1 MKQQQFCNLYKD
13 NISLH
18 EYILFNQLFINYKVR
33 HAMGPLYQSCAFIL
47 KNLVRT
53 INTVTLYLFLYI
65 YMYSYT
71 YKYTQVQ
78 LFLIGRVSLF
88 EEMDDWEF
96 SNKILKLKEK
106 MKKEQDEEEDI
117 ADTDFGKYFT
127 QNTLIII
134 QEDVVSQY
142 FVQDIIH
149 Q

>member
-1 MKQQQFCNLYKD
+1 
-13 NISLH
+13 
-18 EYILFNQLFINYKVR
+18 
-33 HAMGPLYQSCAFIL
+33 
-47 KNLVRT
+47 
-53 INTVTLYLFLYI
+53 
-65 YMYSYT
+65 MYSYT

-88 EEMDDWEF
+88 EEMDEWEF

-127 QNTLIII
+127 QNKLIII

-142 FVQDIIH
+142 FCTRYNSSMIYHFTLEEEQGEEIQLLNENRDAGIGNVK
-149 Q
+149 